1 MNPIATIR
9 QLVVLLDAA
18 IPLLDAEADKET
30 RREEGKAMRQIT
42 ARNRATAARQLVQD
56 AAKEFGVPL

>member
-1 MNPIATIR
+1 MNPIETIR

-18 IPLLDAEADKET
+18 IPLLDAEADKEAK
-30 RREEGKAMRQIT
+30 REEGKAMRQIT
-42 ARNRATAARQLVQD
+42 ARNRARTARQLVQD